1 MQQLPDIIITQD
13 DVRLGIATFTESITT
28 DILTDTF
35 SIVVTDA
42 DNNIGNAVDDETS
55 LLCCVRDN
63 ITGLIWELKTTAFM
77 TTLHTTLLQLRLHLM
92 GCARKWV
99 MPVFWLC

>member
-63 ITGLIWELKTTAFM
+63 ITGLIWEFKIATFTTI
-77 TTLHTTLLQLRLHLM
+77 LHIIGSAILVP
-92 GCARKWV
+92 KS
-99 MPVFWLC
+99 